1 MFNKGISLRFWG
13 TAITLIL
20 VLTACS
26 PAATTRVGG
35 NVQGVVY
42 ADLNGNGV
50 VDSGE
55 GPLEGVIISL
65 SGCGSILT
73 QTTAADG
80 KFNFTNLP
88 EGSCLVS
95 ASENGWI
102 FSGST
107 PSLGY
112 PVPVASNPDLPTSF
126 SMEMAPVAAYL
137 STSIASPLSSPA
149 ETLTEAMTMTLSA
162 TDTPTFTPTDT
173 PTSTP
178 TDTETPTPFLAVLV
192 SPTNQDVN
200 CRVGPSMAWLDVG
213 ALKKG
218 QSAAVLGTNDSH
230 SWWVIDNSFYIPGTT
245 CWVSGAVTAI
255 TGDVTLVPV
264 LTTPR
269 AWVTL
274 VDIATAKVVHGTCG
288 GSNATTFDGA
298 ITTNG
303 PTTVTFHWE
312 IYTTS
317 GILLSKTSD
326 QQLVFTSYGTQ
337 HVDPG
342 SYSTDC
348 GDYYIELIITSPNAK
363 TKQAFWSVVSP

>member
-1 MFNKGISLRFWG
+1 MFNKGISIRFWG
-13 TAITLIL
+13 TAFTLIL
-20 VLTACS
+20 ALTACS
-26 PAATTRVGG
+26 PATTTRVGG
-35 NVQGVVY
+35 KVQGVVY

-55 GPLEGVIISL
+55 GLLEGVTVSL

-112 PVPVASNPDLPTSF
+112 PVPVASNPNLPTSF

-137 STSIASPLSSPA
+137 STPIASPLSSPA
-149 ETLTEAMTMTLSA
+149 ETLTEAITVTLSA
-162 TDTPTFTPTDT
+162 TDT

-178 TDTETPTPFLAVLV
+178 TDTKTPTPIPAALV
-192 SPTNQDVN
+192 SPTDRDVN
-200 CRVGPSMAWLDVG
+200 CRVGPSMAWLAVG

-218 QSAAVLGTNDSH
+218 QSVAVLGTNDSH

-264 LTTPR
+264 LTTPT

-274 VDIATAKVVHGTCG
+274 VDISTAKVVHGTCG
-288 GSNATTFDGA
+288 GSSATTFDGI

-326 QQLVFTSYGTQ
+326 QQLVFPSYATQ

-348 GDYYIELIITSPNAK
+348 GDYYIELVVTSPNAK
-363 TKQAFWSVVSP
+363 TKRAFWSVVSP

>member
-1 MFNKGISLRFWG
+1 MSNKGTSLRFWG
-13 TAITLIL
+13 AVITLIL

-26 PAATTRVGG
+26 PTTKTQLGG
-35 NVQGVVY
+35 SVQGVIY
-42 ADLNGNGV
+42 ADMNGNGA

-55 GPLEGVIISL
+55 GPLEGAIVSL

-95 ASENGWI
+95 ASKNGWI

-112 PVPVASNPDLPTSF
+112 PIPVASNPNLPTSF
-126 SMEMAPVAAYL
+126 TMEMAPVAAYL
-137 STSIASPLSSPA
+137 STPVAGTVSSPA
-149 ETLTEAMTMTLSA
+149 ETLTEATAMIPSA
-162 TDTPTFTPTDT
+162 TNTPTFTLTEP

-178 TDTETPTPFLAVLV
+178 ADTATSTPYPAVLV

-200 CRVGPSMAWLDVG
+200 CRVGPSMAWLDIG

-218 QSAAVLGTNDSH
+218 QSVAVLGTNDSH
-230 SWWVIDNSFYIPGTT
+230 SWWVIDNSFYAPGTT
-245 CWVSGAVTAI
+245 CWISGAVTAV
-255 TGDVTLVPV
+255 TGDITWVPV
-264 LTTPR
+264 LPTPA

-274 VDIATAKVVHGTCG
+274 VQIATADEVHGSCG
-288 GSNATTFDGA
+288 GSNTATFDGA

-312 IYTTS
+312 IYSTS
-317 GILLSKTSD
+317 GILLSETSD
-326 QQLVFTSYGTQ
+326 QQLVFASYGTQ
-337 HVDPG
+337 HVDPV
-342 SYSTDC
+342 SFSADC
-348 GDYYIELIITSPNAK
+348 GTYYTELHITSPNTK
-363 TKQAFWSVVSP
+363 VKQAFWSIVSP